1 MVTVHQ
7 WLETKRC
14 IGGHF
19 FDDVTRHT
27 QDQLNKY
34 YWKPGKN
41 AYKQWNLNKK
51 KIFLEFRN
59 KGFASIFKPW
69 REEV

>member
-19 FDDVTRHT
+19 FDGVTRHT

-34 YWKPGKN
+34 YWR
-41 AYKQWNLNKK
+41 
-51 KIFLEFRN
+51 LE
-59 KGFASIFKPW
+59 KCIQAVKS
-69 REEV
+69 